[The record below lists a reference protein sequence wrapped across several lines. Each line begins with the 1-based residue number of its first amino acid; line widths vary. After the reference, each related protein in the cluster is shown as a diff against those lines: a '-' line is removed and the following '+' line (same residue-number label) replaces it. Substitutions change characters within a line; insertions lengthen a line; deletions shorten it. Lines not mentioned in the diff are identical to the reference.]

1 MRIRLTAGL
10 VVLVALSAACSRDP
24 KAVATTSPTSPTAA
38 SMADSVMIAG
48 GGISGPM
55 DVLFPGRSESNV
67 FRNDLEA
74 KYQAMGRS
82 LVQTYVDKE
91 GEVVWLQEYIRYR
104 VNGCDHSTAMG
115 RVLTQIDGGA
125 AGAICAAPQDGVAVT
140 FPARNDVVEARR
152 SLETKYQQMGRSL
165 STSTVDMEGA
175 AIWIAEYLRYRT
187 NSCDHATGEQKVFVQ
202 IDGAPA
208 PATCFV
214 ACNYTIAPG
223 GVNVN
228 YTGSTSLFEIR
239 PNAVACQWRA
249 GSDSSWLTIPSTTTS
264 GSGFTQMSYTIA
276 ANNTNVARTGRINV
290 TWLNGS
296 ATFIVNQA
304 ANPFV
309 ASFTMT
315 DGYRSGS
322 AATDSCWIRS
332 NPTPCVFTANANLPG
347 NNYTFYWIA
356 TYNYGGD
363 KTARQ
368 TSNSRTFTINETCGA
383 SGSSTDGPT
392 VGLDVQ
398 LRIEDDL
405 GNSISLRTG
414 QNGQPNLSMRLFNC
428 S

>member
-1 MRIRLTAGL
+1 MRMCLKAGL
-10 VVLVALSAACSRDP
+10 VMLVALSAACSRDP
-24 KAVATTSPTSPTAA
+24 KAVATTSPTSPTATT
-38 SMADSVMIAG
+38 ADMVMTSSG
-48 GGISGPM
+48 GVFGPM
-55 DVLFPGRSESNV
+55 DVTFPARSESNV
-67 FRNDLEA
+67 YRNDLEQ
-74 KYQAMGRS
+74 KYQSLGRS
-82 LVQTYVDKE
+82 LVQTYVDRE

-104 VNGCDHSTAMG
+104 VNGCDHGTSVS

-125 AGAICAAPQDGVAVT
+125 AGAICAAPQDGVAVV
-140 FPARNDVVEARR
+140 FPSRSDVVEARR

-165 STSTVDMEGA
+165 STTTVDLEGA

-187 NSCDHATGEQKVFVQ
+187 NSCDHATAEQKVFVQ
-202 IDGAPA
+202 IDGGAA

-214 ACNYTIAPG
+214 ACTYTLAPG
-223 GVNVN
+223 GINTS
-228 YTGSTSLFEIR
+228 YTGSTSIFEIR

-264 GSGFTQMSYTIA
+264 GSGFTQMSYTVA
-276 ANNTNVARTGRINV
+276 ANNTNVARSGRINV

-296 ATFIVNQA
+296 ASFIVNQA

-309 ASFTMT
+309 ASFSMT

-322 AATDSCWIRS
+322 TATDSCWIRS
-332 NPTPCVFTANANLPG
+332 NPTPCVLTANANLPG
-347 NNYTFYWIA
+347 NNYTFYWTA
-356 TYNYGGD
+356 TYTYGTE
-363 KTARQ
+363 KVVRQ
-368 TSNSRTFTINETCGA
+368 TSSSRTFTINETCGA

-414 QNGQPNLSMRLFNC
+414 QNSQPNLSMRLFNC